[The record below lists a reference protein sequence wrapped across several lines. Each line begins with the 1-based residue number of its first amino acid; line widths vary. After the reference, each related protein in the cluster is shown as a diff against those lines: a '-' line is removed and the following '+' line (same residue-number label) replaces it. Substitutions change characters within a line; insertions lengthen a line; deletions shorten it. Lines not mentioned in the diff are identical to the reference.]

1 MEKDTFYITT
11 PIYYPSDKLH
21 IGHTYCTVATDTLA
35 RYHRLKGE
43 DVMFLTGTD
52 EHGQK
57 IEQKADE
64 AGVTPQ
70 EFVDRIVD
78 GPRGVRDLWKL
89 MNISN
94 DRFIRTTDDYHVK
107 AIQRIFK
114 RMYDK
119 GDIYKGTYKGKYC
132 TPCESFWTE
141 SQLKDG
147 CCPDC
152 GRPVVDAEEEAY
164 FFRLS
169 KYADRI
175 RDLLENT
182 DFLQPRSR
190 VNEMV
195 KNFIDPGLEDLCV
208 SRTSFSWGIPVDF
221 DPKHVVYVWVDALSN
236 YITALGY
243 ENDRY
248 NDYKKY
254 WPGINIV
261 GKEIVRF
268 HSIIW
273 PAMLM
278 SLGEPLPKHVFGH
291 GWLLLD
297 GGKMSKSK
305 GNVVDPY
312 LLAEQFGVDAL
323 RFFLMRTFPFGSDGN
338 FSNELLIQTINTDL
352 ANDLGNLLSRTTAMV
367 SKYFGGSLP
376 AGCGATEDE
385 KQLAAMVRMGSSVEL
400 AASGDTVDPVLYD
413 AQLVAQAAGLKKAYA
428 HEMDTFA
435 PHNALSET
443 FKLIQRANK
452 YIDENAPWALAK
464 DMEAN
469 GARLA
474 HVLYN
479 LLEATRICGI
489 LLTPFMPESME
500 KLFAQIG
507 VGAEARTWES
517 ADLWGELPETAA
529 VVKGENLFPRLDLD
543 KALADLEAAEA
554 AAKKAEQ
561 PDVEVEPQLTETV
574 DFDTFCKSD
583 FRVVKVKACE
593 AVKKSDKL
601 LRFTLD
607 DGTGTDR
614 QILSGVHQY
623 YEPEELVGKTLA
635 ALVNLP
641 PRKMM
646 GLESNGML
654 LSAVHTEK
662 GEEKLNLIMLD
673 DQIPAGSKLC

>member
-70 EFVDRIVD
+70 EFVDRIVE

-413 AQLVAQAAGLKKAYA
+413 AQLVAQAADLKKAYA

-614 QILSGVHQY
+614 QILSGVHKY

-635 ALVNLP
+635 AIVNLP

-654 LSAVHTEK
+654 LSAVRTEK

>member
-278 SLGEPLPKHVFGH
+278 SLEEPLPKHVFGH

-367 SKYFGGSLP
+367 NKYFGGSLP

-385 KQLAAMVRMGSSVEL
+385 KQLVAMVRMGSSVEL

-543 KALADLEAAEA
+543 KALAELEAAEA

-614 QILSGVHQY
+614 QILSGIAMWY
-623 YEPEELVGKTLA
+623 KPEELVGKTLVA
-635 ALVNLP
+635 IVNLP

-654 LSAVHTEK
+654 ISAVHTEK
-662 GEEKLNLIMLD
+662 GEEQLNLLMID
-673 DQIPAGSKLC
+673 DKIPAGAKMC